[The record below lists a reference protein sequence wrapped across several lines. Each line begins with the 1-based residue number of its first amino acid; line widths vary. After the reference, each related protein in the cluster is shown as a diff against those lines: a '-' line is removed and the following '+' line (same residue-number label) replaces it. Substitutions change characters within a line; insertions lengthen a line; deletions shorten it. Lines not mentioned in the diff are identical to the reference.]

1 MVMDSVESNS
11 ELLKK
16 YCFVNQT
23 ITWISTGVK
32 MVNKLKLKQYII
44 SRFIQ
49 FGFFFV
55 FFFAKRISLLFQFHF
70 DTPVKYLSPPVFM
83 SG

>member
-1 MVMDSVESNS
+1 
-11 ELLKK
+11 
-16 YCFVNQT
+16 
-23 ITWISTGVK
+23 
-32 MVNKLKLKQYII
+32 MVNKLKIKQYII
-44 SRFIQ
+44 YRFIL

-70 DTPVKYLSPPVFM
+70 DAPVKCLSPPVFM

>member
-32 MVNKLKLKQYII
+32 MVNKLKIKQYII

-55 FFFAKRISLLFQFHF
+55 FFLPKGFVCCFSFILTLL
-70 DTPVKYLSPPVFM
+70 
-83 SG
+83 